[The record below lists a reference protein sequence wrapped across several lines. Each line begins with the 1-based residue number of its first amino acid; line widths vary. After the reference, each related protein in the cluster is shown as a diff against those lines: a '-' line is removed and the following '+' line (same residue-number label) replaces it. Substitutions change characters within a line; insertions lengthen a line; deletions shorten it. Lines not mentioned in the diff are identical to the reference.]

1 MFSLVG
7 GIYDAY
13 FSPPKLNL
21 LLVGA
26 PYVGK
31 TTVLERCKVTQFN
44 RSKKAT
50 VNLQESEKLPVH
62 VLLGTAADTD
72 ASESANNDIDI
83 VETPV
88 LPKARPS
95 LATTFRQNSRR
106 WLVCPAPKKYAFNV
120 ADDEDEEEEM
130 EPLTTTAGPIN
141 ASSTESSTPPPSIPE
156 TEAMEHQNRQE
167 SMESVELQDS
177 SEDTTAATNNIP
189 QQQNHPAKPA
199 PATASTTDSAPDFDL
214 KPNAKMLPLR
224 KIRPTIGMN
233 LGKNLDICGA
243 KCNVWDL
250 GGRLEDLWERY
261 YHDCDAVVFVW
272 KVTTDDEN
280 GDQNGDND
288 DSDSDDERPELTAQM
303 QLRLLEKVRSSIPDD
318 IPFLVLG
325 HYVTPSPIPHC
336 RPDTLYSTA
345 QLLPHYHNP
354 CQALYFCNA
363 GTGQGVRSAM
373 EWLIPLAKRQQ
384 NIRDRSSS
392 STNNNTK
399 DADVDGV
406 DKGS

>member
-44 RSKKAT
+44 RSKKAL

-62 VLLGTAADTD
+62 VLLGTDANAADAND
-72 ASESANNDIDI
+72 AAQNDVDI

-88 LPKARPS
+88 LPKARKS
-95 LATTFRQNSRR
+95 IRR
-106 WLVCPAPKKYAFNV
+106 WLVCPAPARYAFKV
-120 ADDEDEEEEM
+120 ADEDDDDEVMEEEQKEEM
-130 EPLTTTAGPIN
+130 EPLTSP
-141 ASSTESSTPPPSIPE
+141 SESSIPPPSIPE
-156 TEAMEHQNRQE
+156 KEEMEHQNRQE
-167 SMESVELQDS
+167 SMESVELQES
-177 SEDTTAATNNIP
+177 SGETATAATNNIP
-189 QQQNHPAKPA
+189 PHQQHHPAATPA
-199 PATASTTDSAPDFDL
+199 KTKATDFDL

-272 KVTTDDEN
+272 KVTSSDEN
-280 GDQNGDND
+280 GDNQNEND
-288 DSDSDDERPELTAQM
+288 DSDSDDERPPLTPQM

-325 HYVTPSPIPHC
+325 HYVTPSPISQC
-336 RPDTLYSTA
+336 RPDILYSTA

-392 STNNNTK
+392 SVNNNNTDD
-399 DADVDGV
+399 DAV

>member
-50 VNLQESEKLPVH
+50 VNLQESERLPVH
-62 VLLGTAADTD
+62 VLLGTAAG
-72 ASESANNDIDI
+72 SADSANDIDI

-120 ADDEDEEEEM
+120 ADDDDEDEVMEEEEEM
-130 EPLTTTAGPIN
+130 EPLTT
-141 ASSTESSTPPPSIPE
+141 ASPSTESSTPPPSIPE
-156 TEAMEHQNRQE
+156 KEAMENQNRQE

-177 SEDTTAATNNIP
+177 SGGAATKDTNNVPPHPQHHSAAAKPTAA
-189 QQQNHPAKPA
+189 
-199 PATASTTDSAPDFDL
+199 SPDFDL

-272 KVTTDDEN
+272 KVTARESGDDEN

-288 DSDSDDERPELTAQM
+288 DSDSDDERTELTPQM

-318 IPFLVLG
+318 IPFLVVG

-392 STNNNTK
+392 TK

-406 DKGS
+406 AKGS

>member
-62 VLLGTAADTD
+62 VLLGTAAD
-72 ASESANNDIDI
+72 ANSDGAKDIDI

-88 LPKARPS
+88 LPKARAS
-95 LATTFRQNSRR
+95 LATTFRQKSRR
-106 WLVCPAPKKYAFNV
+106 WLVCPAPAKYAFKP
-120 ADDEDEEEEM
+120 DDDDDEEEEM
-130 EPLTTTAGPIN
+130 EPLTTVGPIN
-141 ASSTESSTPPPSIPE
+141 TTSTESSTPPPSIPGKE
-156 TEAMEHQNRQE
+156 GMEHQNRQE
-167 SMESVELQDS
+167 SMESVELQES
-177 SEDTTAATNNIP
+177 SGAGETIKDTNNVPHP
-189 QQQNHPAKPA
+189 QHHPAKA
-199 PATASTTDSAPDFDL
+199 ADFDL

-272 KVTTDDEN
+272 KVTTSGSGEES
-280 GDQNGDND
+280 GDQDADND
-288 DSDSDDERPELTAQM
+288 DSDSDDERTELTPQM

-325 HYVTPSPIPHC
+325 HYVTPSPISHC

-392 STNNNTK
+392 SANNNNNTK

>member
-1 MFSLVG
+1 
-7 GIYDAY
+7 
-13 FSPPKLNL
+13 
-21 LLVGA
+21 
-26 PYVGK
+26 
-31 TTVLERCKVTQFN
+31 
-44 RSKKAT
+44 
-50 VNLQESEKLPVH
+50 
-62 VLLGTAADTD
+62 
-72 ASESANNDIDI
+72 
-83 VETPV
+83 
-88 LPKARPS
+88 
-95 LATTFRQNSRR
+95 
-106 WLVCPAPKKYAFNV
+106 
-120 ADDEDEEEEM
+120 
-130 EPLTTTAGPIN
+130 
-141 ASSTESSTPPPSIPE
+141 
-156 TEAMEHQNRQE
+156 
-167 SMESVELQDS
+167 
-177 SEDTTAATNNIP
+177 
-189 QQQNHPAKPA
+189 
-199 PATASTTDSAPDFDL
+199 
-214 KPNAKMLPLR
+214 
-224 KIRPTIGMN
+224 MN

-272 KVTTDDEN
+272 KVTTSESGDES
-280 GDQNGDND
+280 GGQDDND
-288 DSDSDDERPELTAQM
+288 DSDSDDERAELTPQM

-325 HYVTPSPIPHC
+325 HYVTPSPISHC

-392 STNNNTK
+392 SANNNTK